1 MTTKNEIKVVIEL
14 IQIEA
19 VLDEAMNRLENVVK
33 SIKRQREEMN
43 E

>member
-14 IQIEA
+14 
-19 VLDEAMNRLENVVK
+19 LDEAMNRLENVVK